1 MTETAAE
8 QWPLRRGSLIHPT
21 PVAIACGRVLRAR
34 TAAERVNAC
43 LKAAEVLTRY
53 LAAVAV
59 ASFASRDD
67 DAEAKLSELSGNL
80 SFGHFLTTVQEIT
93 AARGQHPAQQPLRY
107 AFRVSKKEKG
117 SGATNEALSQLL
129 TLRNRLGHELA
140 TLDETRA
147 GLVEADDR
155 PRDALVAAL
164 VGAEALL
171 ALPLFVV
178 EQQEWVKKDGVFV
191 LRRLLLMGE
200 SLDPAP
206 TFAVVQRDSSI
217 ENLRVP
223 YVAVGESCVQLPP
236 WILWGVDEKRK
247 NLSLLF
253 LDGVEENKVV
263 YCTID
268 GTKQDGAA
276 PHADALRD
284 FFGGVVSRTFDTVL
298 LADGRH
304 LAQEW
309 ADIRERIEE
318 GGRRQDGTVDWNT
331 FDATTLRWYA
341 QRLYRDA
348 PDPHALIRERLLDGR
363 YHVEPDELR
372 QLTLLFG
379 RPADVRSRLQ
389 RDVLDLRVIDPQS
402 MRPVKD
408 KRDTVESANLI
419 EALKRA
425 VRFFAEHTGMKDVDP
440 DDLSRTE
447 GTIDYL
453 TLREIFV
460 NQTIHQDYRD
470 STAAAQIEIYQ
481 DRVTVFN
488 TGYSLVPT
496 DKLLDGGKSQSR
508 NPLIARALRLIGF
521 AEISGSGIRAL
532 HRACQQ
538 ARRRA
543 PTFESDK
550 DANSFA
556 LTLDWSEEAVDV
568 DTYWQTLVGVHLTQ
582 RQAAVLH
589 AVAGVA
595 SATIPVIESATSMSA
610 DDVVESLDFLVFQ
623 RVVEQDEANYRLAQ
637 HLREKLG

>member
-1 MTETAAE
+1 MATAD
-8 QWPLRRGSLIHPT
+8 QWPLRRGSLIYPS
-21 PVAIACGRVLRAR
+21 PVAIACGRILRVRSAV
-34 TAAERVNAC
+34 ERVDAC

-67 DAEAKLSELSGNL
+67 ESEANLSELSGNL
-80 SFGHFLTTVQEIT
+80 SFGHFLTTVQEVT
-93 AARGQHPAQQPLRY
+93 AARGQHPARLPLRY
-107 AFRVSKKEKG
+107 AFRASKKEKG
-117 SGATNEALSQLL
+117 SGATNEALAKLL

-147 GLVEADDR
+147 GIVEADDR
-155 PRDALVAAL
+155 PLDALVQAL
-164 VGAEALL
+164 TGAEALL

-178 EQQEWVKKDGVFV
+178 EQQDWVKKDDTFV

-200 SLDPAP
+200 SFDPAP
-206 TFAVVQRDSSI
+206 TFVVVRRESSV
-217 ENLRVP
+217 ESLHTP
-223 YVAVGESCVQLPP
+223 YVAIGESCVQLPP
-236 WILWGVDEKRK
+236 WLFWGIDGQKK
-247 NLSLLF
+247 NLSLLL
-253 LDGVEENKVV
+253 LDRVEGDITV

-268 GTKQDGAA
+268 GSKQGVAGG
-276 PHADALRD
+276 HANAIREILL
-284 FFGGVVSRTFDTVL
+284 GVARPSESVL
-298 LADGRH
+298 LVDGRH

-309 ADIRERIEE
+309 VDLRERIEE
-318 GGRRQDGTVDWNT
+318 GGRRQDGLVDWNI
-331 FDATTLRWYA
+331 FYAATVQWYA
-341 QRLYRDA
+341 RLLDCNA
-348 PDPHALIRERLLDGR
+348 PDPHALIRDRLLDGR
-363 YHVEPDELR
+363 YHVEPEELR

-379 RPADVRSRLQ
+379 RPEDVRARLQ
-389 RDVLDLRVIDPQS
+389 RDVLDLRVIDPEA

-440 DDLSRTE
+440 EDLSKTE
-447 GTIDYL
+447 GTINYL

-470 STAAAQIEIYQ
+470 SSAAAQIEIYP

-508 NPLIARALRLIGF
+508 NPLIARALRLINF
-521 AEISGSGIRAL
+521 ADISGSGIRAVY
-532 HRACQQ
+532 RACQQ
-538 ARRRA
+538 AQRRA

-550 DANSFA
+550 DTNTFA
-556 LTLDWSEEAVDV
+556 LTLDWSEGAAGI
-568 DTYWQTLVGVHLTQ
+568 DTYWQSLVGVHLTQ
-582 RQAAVLH
+582 RQADVLNV
-589 AVAGVA
+589 VAEAA
-595 SATIPVIESATSMSA
+595 SVTVPVIESATGLDA
-610 DDVVESLDFLVFQ
+610 EEVAEALDFLMFQ